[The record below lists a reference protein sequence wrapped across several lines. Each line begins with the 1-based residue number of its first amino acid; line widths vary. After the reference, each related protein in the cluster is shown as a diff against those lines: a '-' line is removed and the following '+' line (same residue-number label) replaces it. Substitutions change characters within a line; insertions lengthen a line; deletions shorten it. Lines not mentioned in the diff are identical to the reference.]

1 MKMVRLCF
9 SKQLFLSFHTVPG
22 STPLNLNISF
32 INSFTLLLS
41 WSQPLIPNGIITK
54 YTINCIGESNK
65 NHTVVT
71 NTTMTLVSDLSPYTN
86 YTCSVFG
93 HTRVGR
99 GPPNTRIGLTDED
112 SECTVVKHAPC

>member
-1 MKMVRLCF
+1 MKTVRIFLKNK
-9 SKQLFLSFHTVPG
+9 SNHLSFIVPG
-22 STPLNLNISF
+22 SHPLNLNISI
-32 INSFTLLLS
+32 INSSTLLLS

-54 YTINCIGESNK
+54 YTINCIGENNK

-71 NTTMTLVSDLSPYTN
+71 SITRTLVSDLSPYTN

-99 GPPNTRIGLTDED
+99 GPLITGIGLTDED
-112 SECTVVKHAPC
+112 SK